1 MSSLSSSSRPVPQTS
16 TGRLVSLTV
25 DNPKY
30 HSYTQEDQTMPALVP
45 TACATLTENHDAE
58 EKTMLWKNIATLFM
72 KSEQTED
79 NMQSDIANLTRG
91 SDEMYQELQELRAE
105 LTQVHDKLNDSNLL
119 SDRVRKLRKYVNK
132 KCEKVRS
139 DVTYG
144 AYSANDE
151 VFAYVNKIR
160 DEFDVKVRTL
170 EQENTKLKR
179 EMADLHQTYD
189 SDYEMFV
196 RRENDLMEK
205 LNQAVQTSE
214 NLSKRLVDFEQ
225 ICFKQIQEARNFT
238 EQYCYHMSGDLREEF
253 ARAISKEVE
262 FESKASAQQLQNMNE
277 ELIELITRSNQYHS
291 HRYFGTVEDIKQ
303 IRENAETLKKS
314 IGMVDAELSDTKET
328 VEFLKDE
335 VGQASNDI
343 YDMKEEMS
351 ELKDDVYRELD
362 RDYYDLKDYVR
373 HRIHRHKKQDHDY
386 DNPAATT
393 GGAQN
398 THAETHTGI
407 DMIVT
412 EYTDPDI
419 TVEVEVQQQPRQVP
433 AAEATVASQRVTP
446 VVPAIAHEDQNVI
459 IIDADTVVSDD
470 EDEQPVTHT

>member
-1 MSSLSSSSRPVPQTS
+1 MSSLSSSSSSRPVPQTS

-25 DNPKY
+25 DNPQY
-30 HSYTQEDQTMPALVP
+30 YLYNQEKQSMPPLVP
-45 TACATLTENHDAE
+45 TACATLTENHDAD

-72 KSEQTED
+72 KSEQTD
-79 NMQSDIANLTRG
+79 NLQTNIANLTRG

-105 LTQVHDKLNDSNLL
+105 LTEVHDKLNDSNLL

-139 DVTYG
+139 DVSYG

-160 DEFDVKVRTL
+160 DEFDAKVKTL

-179 EMADLHQTYD
+179 EMADLYKTYD

-196 RRENDLMEK
+196 RRENDMMEK

-214 NLSKRLVDFEQ
+214 NISKRLVDFEGV
-225 ICFKQIQEARNFT
+225 CFKQIQEARNFT
-238 EQYCYHMSGDLREEF
+238 EQYCYHMSGNLREEF

-262 FESKASAQQLQNMNE
+262 VESNTTTRQIQNMNE
-277 ELIELITRSNQYHS
+277 ELVDLVTRSNQYHS
-291 HRYFGTVEDIKQ
+291 QRYFEMVEDIKL
-303 IRENAETLKKS
+303 IRENAETLKSS

-343 YDMKEEMS
+343 YDMKEKMS
-351 ELKDDVYRELD
+351 ELKDDVYHELD

-373 HRIHRHKKQDHDY
+373 HRIHRHKKQDHNY
-386 DNPAATT
+386 DSSPATTT

-419 TVEVEVQQQPRQVP
+419 TVEVEVQQQPQQVS

-446 VVPAIAHEDQNVI
+446 VIPAVAHEDQNVI
-459 IIDADTVVSDD
+459 IIDANNIISDD
-470 EDEQPVTHT
+470 DIE

>member
-1 MSSLSSSSRPVPQTS
+1 MSLSSSCRPVPQTS

-25 DNPKY
+25 DNPKQY
-30 HSYTQEDQTMPALVP
+30 ISSSYNQEDQTMPALVP
-45 TACATLTENHDAE
+45 TACASITENHDAE

-79 NMQSDIANLTRG
+79 NMQSNIANLTRG
-91 SDEMYQELQELRAE
+91 SDEMYQELQELRTE

-160 DEFDVKVRTL
+160 DEFDAKMKTL

-179 EMADLHQTYD
+179 EMADLHETYD

-205 LNQAVQTSE
+205 LNQAVQTSD
-214 NLSKRLVDFEQ
+214 NLSKRLVDLEE

-262 FESKASAQQLQNMNE
+262 FESKASAQQVQNMNE

-335 VGQASNDI
+335 VGQASNDV
-343 YDMKEEMS
+343 YDLKEEMS
-351 ELKDDVYRELD
+351 EWKDIVYRELD

-373 HRIHRHKKQDHDY
+373 HRIHRHKKQDHNY
-386 DNPAATT
+386 DSPAATT
-393 GGAQN
+393 GTQN
-398 THAETHTGI
+398 TFTGI

-412 EYTDPDI
+412 EYPDPDV
-419 TVEVEVQQQPRQVP
+419 TEQAEEVQTQQQQVEVPES
-433 AAEATVASQRVTP
+433 TVASQRVTP
-446 VVPAIAHEDQNVI
+446 VVHAVAHEDQNVI

>member
-1 MSSLSSSSRPVPQTS
+1 MSLSSSCRPVPQTS

-25 DNPKY
+25 DNPKQY
-30 HSYTQEDQTMPALVP
+30 ISSSYNQEDQTMPALVP
-45 TACATLTENHDAE
+45 TACASITENHDAE

-79 NMQSDIANLTRG
+79 NMQSNIANLTRG
-91 SDEMYQELQELRAE
+91 SDEMYQELQELRTE

-160 DEFDVKVRTL
+160 DEFDAKVKTL

-179 EMADLHQTYD
+179 EMADLHETYD

-205 LNQAVQTSE
+205 LNQAVQTSD
-214 NLSKRLVDFEQ
+214 NLSKRLVDLEE

-262 FESKASAQQLQNMNE
+262 FESKASAQQVQNMNE

-335 VGQASNDI
+335 VGQASNDV
-343 YDMKEEMS
+343 YDLKEEMS
-351 ELKDDVYRELD
+351 EWKDIVYRELD

-373 HRIHRHKKQDHDY
+373 HRIHRHKKQDHNY
-386 DNPAATT
+386 DSPAATT
-393 GGAQN
+393 GTQN
-398 THAETHTGI
+398 TFTGI

-412 EYTDPDI
+412 EYPDPDV
-419 TVEVEVQQQPRQVP
+419 TEQAQEAQTQQQQVEVPES
-433 AAEATVASQRVTP
+433 TVASQRVTP
-446 VVPAIAHEDQNVI
+446 VVHAVAHEDQNVI

>member
-1 MSSLSSSSRPVPQTS
+1 MSLSSSCRPVPQTS

-25 DNPKY
+25 DNPKQY
-30 HSYTQEDQTMPALVP
+30 ISSSYNQEDQTMPALVP
-45 TACATLTENHDAE
+45 TACASITENHDAE

-79 NMQSDIANLTRG
+79 NMQSNIANLTRG
-91 SDEMYQELQELRAE
+91 SDEMYQELQELRTE

-160 DEFDVKVRTL
+160 DEFDAKMKTL

-179 EMADLHQTYD
+179 EMADLHETYD

-205 LNQAVQTSE
+205 LNQAVQTSD
-214 NLSKRLVDFEQ
+214 NLSKRLVDLEE

-262 FESKASAQQLQNMNE
+262 FESKASAQQVQNMNE

-335 VGQASNDI
+335 VGQASNDV
-343 YDMKEEMS
+343 YDLKEEMS
-351 ELKDDVYRELD
+351 EWKDIVYRELD

-373 HRIHRHKKQDHDY
+373 HRIHRHKKQDHNY
-386 DNPAATT
+386 DSPAATT
-393 GGAQN
+393 GTQN
-398 THAETHTGI
+398 TFTGI

-412 EYTDPDI
+412 EYPDPDV
-419 TVEVEVQQQPRQVP
+419 TEQAQEAQTQQQQVEVPES
-433 AAEATVASQRVTP
+433 TVASQRVTP
-446 VVPAIAHEDQNVI
+446 VVHAVAHEDQNVI

>member
-1 MSSLSSSSRPVPQTS
+1 MSLSSSCRPVPQTS

-25 DNPKY
+25 DNPKQY
-30 HSYTQEDQTMPALVP
+30 ISSSYNQEDQTMPALVP
-45 TACATLTENHDAE
+45 TACASITENHDAE

-79 NMQSDIANLTRG
+79 NMQSNIANLTRG
-91 SDEMYQELQELRAE
+91 SDEMYQELQELRTE

-160 DEFDVKVRTL
+160 DEFDAKVKTL

-179 EMADLHQTYD
+179 EMADLHETYD

-214 NLSKRLVDFEQ
+214 NLSKRLVDLEE

-262 FESKASAQQLQNMNE
+262 FESKASAQQVQNMNE

-335 VGQASNDI
+335 VGQASNDV
-343 YDMKEEMS
+343 YDLKEEMS
-351 ELKDDVYRELD
+351 EWKDIVYRELD

-373 HRIHRHKKQDHDY
+373 HRIHRHKKQDHNY
-386 DNPAATT
+386 DSPAATT
-393 GGAQN
+393 GTQN
-398 THAETHTGI
+398 TFTGI

-412 EYTDPDI
+412 EYPDPDV
-419 TVEVEVQQQPRQVP
+419 TEQAQEAQTQQQQVEVPES
-433 AAEATVASQRVTP
+433 TVASQRVTP
-446 VVPAIAHEDQNVI
+446 VVHAVAHEDQNVI